1 MDIVYEMKEKVMAGG
16 SITKEEVLILA
27 EEKTGRLAE
36 AADEIRQSFCG
47 NIFDMC
53 TIVNAK
59 SGRCG
64 EDCKFCAQ
72 SVRSGCGDVEV
83 YGLMSAQELVKD
95 SEEAG
100 RKGVLRYSMVTSGKR
115 LSVKET
121 DSACEAI
128 KAVVRN
134 LKEKDMD
141 MEICVSFGL
150 LGEEEFK
157 RVSALAQYAREEINK
172 IGGYYAFGEELINGD
187 SIYDFDK
194 TKLSVH
200 TLEIGLAGIEVY
212 DILRSGKYPGL
223 SVYWRQK
230 TGSGTSGERPGRS
243 QEKISEGQSRYALT
257 GVRFPECHHDAAG
270 IFLCAKRISSSGRH
284 AWKSLQRVCD
294 VLSSWNTG
302 SGSWRK
308 DNKRCSGLYYLCKRK
323 GMFHDR
329 TGRSG
334 H

>member
-134 LKEKDMD
+134 LKEKDMY

-157 RVSALAQYAREEINK
+157 RLREAGVSRIHCN
-172 IGGYYAFGEELINGD
+172 
-187 SIYDFDK
+187 
-194 TKLSVH
+194 
-200 TLEIGLAGIEVY
+200 LE
-212 DILRSGKYPGL
+212 
-223 SVYWRQK
+223 
-230 TGSGTSGERPGRS
+230 TSG
-243 QEKISEGQSRYALT
+243 
-257 GVRFPECHHDAAG
+257 
-270 IFLCAKRISSSGRH
+270 
-284 AWKSLQRVCD
+284 
-294 VLSSWNTG
+294 N
-302 SGSWRK
+302 
-308 DNKRCSGLYYLCKRK
+308 
-323 GMFHDR
+323 
-329 TGRSG
+329 
-334 H
+334 

>member
-157 RVSALAQYAREEINK
+157 RLREAGVSRIHCNLETSGNYFHKVCTTHTYDEKIATIKAAQRAGLDVCSGGIIGLGESMEDRIDMALTARRLGIRSIPVNFLNPIKGTEFGNNRI
-172 IGGYYAFGEELINGD
+172 IGEEEAVKCIALFRFILPGTF
-187 SIYDFDK
+187 IR
-194 TKLSVH
+194 
-200 TLEIGLAGIEVY
+200 LAGGRGLLRNKGY
-212 DILRSGKYPGL
+212 SCFRSGANAAI
-223 SVYWRQK
+223 
-230 TGSGTSGERPGRS
+230 SGDMLTTSGISVERDM
-243 QEKISEGQSRYALT
+243 QELKNMGYE
-257 GVRFPECHHDAAG
+257 VRFNG
-270 IFLCAKRISSSGRH
+270 
-284 AWKSLQRVCD
+284 
-294 VLSSWNTG
+294 
-302 SGSWRK
+302 
-308 DNKRCSGLYYLCKRK
+308 
-323 GMFHDR
+323 
-329 TGRSG
+329 
-334 H
+334 